1 MRARSGLEHVEP
13 TIFERGAPGRT
24 GVQVPCGE
32 AGPAR
37 IPASLLRKQPPLLP
51 EVSELEAVRHFTRLS
66 RLNYGVDLGLYP
78 LGSCTMKYNPKVC
91 EDAAAMPG
99 FTNLHP
105 MLPDGMVQGALEVM
119 FELEHDLCEL
129 SGMSGMTLLPA
140 AGAHGE
146 LTGMKVI
153 RAALEAR
160 GDGRRKVLIPDTAHG
175 TNPATST
182 LNGFQVVPIKSSEKG
197 TLDPA
202 VVAAAMT
209 DEVAAIMIT
218 NPNTLGLFETNLFE
232 VSQIVHAKGGFVYGD
247 GANFNAIIGKYRPA
261 CLGLD
266 VIQFNLHK
274 TFSTPH
280 GGGGPGSGPVGV
292 VRSLMPFL
300 PVPRVSKDEAGV
312 FSLREDFSQSIG
324 RVRTFQGQFL
334 VMVRALMYIR
344 ALGAE
349 GCRRVSERA
358 VLNANYVRVRLQD
371 RFHLPYPG
379 PCMHEVVFSEK
390 FHKKAG
396 VETMDIAKR
405 LMDYGYHPPTVYF
418 PLVVHGAIM
427 IEPTE
432 TEDKAA
438 LDEFVETMEKILD
451 EVAASPD
458 ALHQAPRLTSISR
471 PDEVMAARNPV
482 LTWKPG
488 V

>member
-1 MRARSGLEHVEP
+1 MAARSGLEHVEP
-13 TIFERGAPGRT
+13 SIFERGAPGRT
-24 GVQVPCGE
+24 GVQMPCGE
-32 AGPAR
+32 AGRPN
-37 IPASLLRKQPPLLP
+37 IPAALLRREAPLLP
-51 EVSELEAVRHFTRLS
+51 EVAEYEVVRHFTRLS
-66 RLNYGVDLGLYP
+66 RLNYGVDIGLYP
-78 LGSCTMKYNPKVC
+78 LGSCTMKYNPRVC
-91 EDAAAMPG
+91 EDAAALPG
-99 FTNLHP
+99 FANLHP

-119 FELEHDLCEL
+119 YELEKALVEL
-129 SGMSGMTLLPA
+129 SGMSAITLLPA

-160 GDGRRKVLIPDTAHG
+160 GDFRKKVLIPDTAHG

-182 LNGFQVVPIKSSEKG
+182 LNGFHVVPIKSNEQG
-197 TLDPA
+197 VLDPA

-218 NPNTLGLFETNLFE
+218 NPNTLGLFETNIFQ
-232 VSQIVHAKGGFVYGD
+232 VSQIVHEKGGFVYGD
-247 GANFNAIIGKYRPA
+247 GANFNAIMGKYRPA

-292 VRSLMPFL
+292 ADALVPFL
-300 PVPRVSKDEAGV
+300 PVPRVVKNADGTFV
-312 FSLREDFSQSIG
+312 LREDFPQSIG

-334 VMVRALMYIR
+334 VMVRALAYLR

-349 GCRRVSERA
+349 GCKRVAERA

-371 RFHLPYPG
+371 RLHVPYPG
-379 PCMHEVVFSEK
+379 FCMHEVVFSEK

-405 LMDYGYHPPTVYF
+405 LMDSGYHPPTVYF

-432 TEDKAA
+432 TEDKAT
-438 LDEFVETMEKILD
+438 LDEFIGAMEGILD
-451 EVAASPD
+451 EVATNPD
-458 ALHQAPRLTSISR
+458 ALHHAPSLTSISR
-471 PDEVMAARNPV
+471 PDEVLAARQPV
-482 LTWKPG
+482 LTWKPS

>member
-1 MRARSGLEHVEP
+1 MAARSGLEHQEP
-13 TIFERGAPGRT
+13 ILFERGAPGRT
-24 GVQVPCGE
+24 GVQVPCGD
-32 AGPAR
+32 AGEPR
-37 IPASLLRKQPPLLP
+37 IPAGLLRKEPPLLP

-66 RLNYGVDLGLYP
+66 RMNYGVDVGLYP

-99 FTNLHP
+99 FAGLHP
-105 MLPDGMVQGALEVM
+105 LLPDGMAQGALAVM
-119 FELEHDLCEL
+119 WELERALAEL
-129 SGMSGMTLLPA
+129 SGMTAVTLLPA

-160 GDGRRKVLIPDTAHG
+160 GDARRKVLIPDTAHG

-182 LNGFQVVPIKSSEKG
+182 LNGYQVVPVKSGENG
-197 TLDPA
+197 ILDPA
-202 VVAAAMT
+202 VVAEAMNE
-209 DEVAAIMIT
+209 DVAAIMIT

-232 VSQIVHAKGGFVYGD
+232 VSQILHAKGGFVYGD
-247 GANFNAIIGKYRPA
+247 GANFNALMGKYRPA

-292 VRSLMPFL
+292 VDGLVPFL
-300 PVPRVSKDEAGV
+300 PVPRVVKGDDGAYALS
-312 FSLREDFSQSIG
+312 EDFPQSIG

-334 VMVRALMYIR
+334 VMVRALAYIR

-349 GCRRVSERA
+349 GLKRVAERA

-371 RFHLPYPG
+371 KFHVPYPG
-379 PCMHEVVFSEK
+379 TCMHEVVFSEK
-390 FHKKAG
+390 FHKKMG

-405 LMDYGYHPPTVYF
+405 LMDRGFHPPTVYF
-418 PLVVHGAIM
+418 PLNVHGSLM
-427 IEPTE
+427 VEPTE
-432 TEDKAA
+432 TEDLQA
-438 LDEFVETMEKILD
+438 LEEFIGAMEAIAD
-451 EVAASPD
+451 EVVADPD
-458 ALHQAPRLTSISR
+458 ALHHAPSTTSVCR
-471 PDEVMAARNPV
+471 PDEVQAARQPV
-482 LTWKPG
+482 LTWRPG
-488 V
+488 L